1 MLGNGA
7 IKGKKVLP
15 TMTCNFWVRDVD
27 RGGGKEAVRN
37 RVTKRSWGENR
48 VIEFSYKTDATRKI

>member
-1 MLGNGA
+1 MLGSGA
-7 IKGKKVLP
+7 VKGKKVLP

-37 RVTKRSWGENR
+37 RITKNGG
-48 VIEFSYKTDATRKI
+48 